1 MADKKFIITIGREYG
16 SGGRTVGKKLAEELG
31 VHFYDD
37 DEILKLTS
45 ERSAIGEQYF
55 RLADEKAGNNLLY
68 KIFDSMKPE
77 LGEPK
82 VGEKMTSPENLFR
95 FQAKLIREI
104 ADRDESCIIAGR
116 AANYVLK
123 EAGIDDVI
131 SIYVYADM
139 KRKIE
144 RIMDL
149 ESTDA
154 VTAEKHVRKIDRER
168 TEFYKYYTGL
178 DWNDM
183 QNYDL
188 CINSSDIEYPQIA
201 RIIKDYMHTR
211 GYEL

>member
-95 FQAKLIREI
+95 IQAKLIREI

-116 AANYVLK
+116 AADFILEEDHKDELIKIFVFAPFETKIKNSMKVYN
-123 EAGIDDVI
+123 IDH
-131 SIYVYADM
+131 A
-139 KRKIE
+139 E
-144 RIMDL
+144 
-149 ESTDA
+149 
-154 VTAEKHVRKIDRER
+154 AEKRVRKINKEREG
-168 TEFYKYYTGL
+168 FYYYYTGKNWM
-178 DWNDM
+178 DVT
-183 QNYDL
+183 NYDVT
-188 CINSSDIEYPQIA
+188 INSEKINFDQVGQ
-201 RIIKDYMHTR
+201 IIKGVMSAR
-211 GYEL
+211 GFQI

>member
-1 MADKKFIITIGREYG
+1 MEKKKFIIAISRQYG
-16 SGGRTVGKKLAEELG
+16 AGGRAVGKALAEELG
-31 VHFYDD
+31 VHFYDE
-37 DEILKLTS
+37 EILKITS
-45 ERSAIGEQYF
+45 ETSAIGEQYF

-68 KIFDSMKPE
+68 KIFDSIRPE
-77 LGEPK
+77 IKEPK
-82 VGEKMTSPENLFR
+82 VGDRMTSPDNLFR
-95 FQAKLIREI
+95 FQAKIIKEI
-104 ADRDESCIIAGR
+104 AERESCIIAGR

-168 TEFYKYYTGL
+168 TEFYKYYTGF

-211 GYEL
+211 GYDI

>member
-1 MADKKFIITIGREYG
+1 MEKKKFIIAISRQYG
-16 SGGRTVGKKLAEELG
+16 AGGRAVGKALAEELG
-31 VHFYDD
+31 VHFYDE
-37 DEILKLTS
+37 EILKITS
-45 ERSAIGEQYF
+45 ETSAIGEQYF

-68 KIFDSMKPE
+68 KIFDSIRPE
-77 LGEPK
+77 IKEPK
-82 VGEKMTSPENLFR
+82 VGDRMTSPDNLFR
-95 FQAKLIREI
+95 FQAKIIKEI
-104 ADRDESCIIAGR
+104 AERESCIIAGR

-211 GYEL
+211 GYDI

>member
-1 MADKKFIITIGREYG
+1 M
-16 SGGRTVGKKLAEELG
+16 
-31 VHFYDD
+31 
-37 DEILKLTS
+37 
-45 ERSAIGEQYF
+45 
-55 RLADEKAGNNLLY
+55 
-68 KIFDSMKPE
+68 
-77 LGEPK
+77 PK
-82 VGEKMTSPENLFR
+82 
-95 FQAKLIREI
+95 
-104 ADRDESCIIAGR
+104 
-116 AANYVLK
+116 
-123 EAGIDDVI
+123 
-131 SIYVYADM
+131 
-139 KRKIE
+139 KIE

-154 VTAEKHVRKIDRER
+154 LTAEKHVRKIDRER

>member
-55 RLADEKAGNNLLY
+55 RLAYEKAGNNLLY
-68 KIFDSMKPE
+68 KLFDSMKPE

-104 ADRDESCIIAGR
+104 ADKDESCIIAGR
-116 AANYVLK
+116 AADFILEDEHRDELIKIFVFAPFDTKIKNSMSVYN
-123 EAGIDDVI
+123 IDR
-131 SIYVYADM
+131 A
-139 KRKIE
+139 E
-144 RIMDL
+144 
-149 ESTDA
+149 
-154 VTAEKHVRKIDRER
+154 AEKRVRKINKEREG
-168 TEFYKYYTGL
+168 FYYYYTGKN
-178 DWNDM
+178 WMDM
-183 QNYDL
+183 TNYDVT
-188 CINSSDIEYPQIA
+188 INSEKINFDQVGQ
-201 RIIKDYMHTR
+201 IIKGVMRAR
-211 GYEL
+211 GFDI

>member
-116 AANYVLK
+116 AADFILEEDHKDELIKIFVFAPFETKIKNSMKVYN
-123 EAGIDDVI
+123 IDH
-131 SIYVYADM
+131 A
-139 KRKIE
+139 E
-144 RIMDL
+144 
-149 ESTDA
+149 
-154 VTAEKHVRKIDRER
+154 AEKRVRKINKEREG
-168 TEFYKYYTGL
+168 FYYYYTGKN
-178 DWNDM
+178 WMDM
-183 QNYDL
+183 TNYDVT
-188 CINSSDIEYPQIA
+188 INSEKINFDQVGQ
-201 RIIKDYMHTR
+201 IIKGVMSAR
-211 GYEL
+211 GFQI